1 MVEVLALGKAPAKAR
16 APVMVLESV
25 KREIQVQLV
34 ARGPEN
40 VRERVFA
47 RVLVFAMD
55 HHWRQVSHVSV
66 HLCVMEV
73 CSAHT
78 ALVNAMGGVF
88 VLKETFIISAREMV
102 GVLGQESVQ
111 GQVPV

>member
-1 MVEVLALGKAPAKAR
+1 
-16 APVMVLESV
+16 
-25 KREIQVQLV
+25 
-34 ARGPEN
+34 
-40 VRERVFA
+40 
-47 RVLVFAMD
+47 
-55 HHWRQVSHVSV
+55 
-66 HLCVMEV
+66 MEV

-88 VLKETFIISAREMV
+88 VLKEAFIISAREMV